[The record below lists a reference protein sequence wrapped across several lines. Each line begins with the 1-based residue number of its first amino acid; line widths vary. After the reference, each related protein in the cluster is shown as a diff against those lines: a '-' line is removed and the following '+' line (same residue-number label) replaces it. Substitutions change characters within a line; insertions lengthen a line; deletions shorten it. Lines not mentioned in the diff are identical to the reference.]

1 MIPDLAG
8 HGSRAPV
15 GYVDNEVEIETL
27 RKQKGKTETKTLY
40 MNEVFSGL
48 MWGLAMVLPSLEVK

>member
-1 MIPDLAG
+1 M
-8 HGSRAPV
+8 